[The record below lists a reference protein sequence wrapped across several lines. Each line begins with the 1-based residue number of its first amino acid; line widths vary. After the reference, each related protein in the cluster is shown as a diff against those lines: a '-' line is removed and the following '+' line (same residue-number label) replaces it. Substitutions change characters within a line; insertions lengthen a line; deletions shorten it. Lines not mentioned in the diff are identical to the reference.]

1 MDRLDAMKVLLAVVD
16 EGSLSAGA
24 RRLGTPLATV
34 SRKMAELE
42 RHLGTQLLVR
52 GSRRIALTD
61 AGTAFVAASR
71 AILDRVE
78 EAERSAAGEYSEPR
92 GELAIT
98 APAVFGQRHVLP
110 LALEFLS
117 AHPRIDLRLLLIDRH
132 VSLVEEHLDVGLR
145 IGHLEDSALR
155 ATRVGEVRRVICAS
169 PAYLAGH
176 GTPTRPD
183 DLAAHDGIS
192 FRSFAVA
199 PEWRYRGDTASF
211 SVQPRTRM
219 AVNTTEAAIA
229 AAVAGAGFVRVLSY
243 QVGDELRSGTL
254 VAVLE
259 AFAPDPIPVQ
269 LIYAAQGMLP
279 AKTRAFIDWIAPR
292 LRSRLT
298 ALNNV

>member
-155 ATRVGEVRRVICAS
+155 ATRVGEVRRGICAS

>member
-169 PAYLAGH
+169 PGYLAGH

>member
-176 GTPTRPD
+176 GTPIRPD